1 MDKTINISDFPD
13 NDGAIVE
20 ASGKKFAVFKDK
32 GDLKV
37 FSSKCTHKQCDIEW
51 QKDDKIWKCPC
62 HGACFKP
69 TGELLKGPAERP
81 LDAAKLPDNTDT
93 LIIKESTKRSFDNFE
108 F

>member
-1 MDKTINISDFPD
+1 MDQTINISDFPD

-20 ASGKKFAVFKDK
+20 VAGKKFAVFKNA

-37 FSSKCTHKQCDIEW
+37 FSPRCTHKQCDIEW

-62 HGACFKP
+62 HGARFQP
-69 TGELLKGPAERP
+69 TGEVIQGPAERP
-81 LDAAKLPDNTDT
+81 LDQSKFPENINTLT
-93 LIIKESTKRSFDNFE
+93 IKESAKRSLDDFE